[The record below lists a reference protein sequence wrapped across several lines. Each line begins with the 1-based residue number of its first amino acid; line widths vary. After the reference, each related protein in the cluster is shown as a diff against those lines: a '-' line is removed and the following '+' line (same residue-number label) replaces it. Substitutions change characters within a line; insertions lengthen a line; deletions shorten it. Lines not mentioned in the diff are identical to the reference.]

1 MNKNLK
7 ILIIGFGSIG
17 ARHFKNL
24 ESLGYTN
31 VYVYDSLPEKIKD
44 KKLKIENLDKKN
56 LEGLDVAF
64 ICNPNHKHVETA
76 IKCAEA
82 GLHLFI
88 EKPLS
93 HNLKGI
99 NKLQKI
105 VEKKKLVNMVACNMR
120 FFESLQVIKNFLS
133 EQKLGRVYSINLQFG
148 QYLPFWRPG
157 TDYRQNYAAK
167 KEMGGGIVLDDIH
180 EFDLLFWLNDFSL
193 VKKSCLFKNHASDLE
208 IETEDQAKAVFQFKN
223 GVSGSVASDYLSKKY
238 HRTCRIVGEKGN
250 LSWDWNENIVWFENE
265 KGRKKILSVK
275 NYDLNEM
282 YLDEVKYFLKCVE
295 VKKET
300 FNTVKKA
307 KEVLRHLL

>member
-208 IETEDQAKAVFQFKN
+208 IETEDQSKAIFEFEN
-223 GVSGSVASDYLSKKY
+223 GVLGSVFSDYLSKSY
-238 HRTCRIVGEKGN
+238 NRECLIIGEKGN
-250 LSWDWNENIVWFENE
+250 LRWDWNDRKVMFESENGIEVFFEKDQIDANQ
-265 KGRKKILSVK
+265 
-275 NYDLNEM
+275 M
-282 YLDEVKYFLKCVE
+282 YVEEIKYFLECVE
-295 VKKET
+295 EKTET
-300 FNTVKKA
+300 FSGIKRA
-307 KEVLRHLL
+307 RMVLKHLV